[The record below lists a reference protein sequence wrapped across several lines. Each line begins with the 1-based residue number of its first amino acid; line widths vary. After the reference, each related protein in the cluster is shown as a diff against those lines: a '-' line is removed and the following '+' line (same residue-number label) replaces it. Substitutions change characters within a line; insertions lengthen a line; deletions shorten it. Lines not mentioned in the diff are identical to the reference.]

1 MQKTYIS
8 KRNVINT
15 KIRQQHET
23 NLLNFEPFKHIVCFL
38 SLSIHL
44 FLPTYTYAYDVNK
57 QICSLRQTDRETVM
71 SNAKLLT

>member
-15 KIRQQHET
+15 KIRQQHDT

-44 FLPTYTYAYDVNK
+44 YLSTYTYAYDVNK
-57 QICSLRQTDRETVM
+57 QICSLRQTDGETVM

>member
-15 KIRQQHET
+15 KIRQQHDT
-23 NLLNFEPFKHIVCFL
+23 NLLNFEPCKNIVYFL

-44 FLPTYTYAYDVNK
+44 YLSTYTYAYDVNK
-57 QICSLRQTDRETVM
+57 QICSLRQTDGETVM
-71 SNAKLLT
+71 SNTKLLT

>member
-8 KRNVINT
+8 KSNVINT

-23 NLLNFEPFKHIVCFL
+23 NLLIFEPFKHIVCFL

-44 FLPTYTYAYDVNK
+44 YLPTYTYAYDVNK
-57 QICSLRQTDRETVM
+57 QICSLRQTDGETVM